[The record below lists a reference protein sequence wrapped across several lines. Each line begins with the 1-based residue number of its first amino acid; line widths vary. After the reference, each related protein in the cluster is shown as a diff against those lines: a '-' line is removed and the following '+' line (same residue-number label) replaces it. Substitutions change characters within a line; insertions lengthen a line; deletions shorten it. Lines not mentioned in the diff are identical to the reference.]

1 MRSGKR
7 LALLLA
13 LPLVIAS
20 GPSASLEDLD
30 GKTVTVPIGSPE
42 HDIVLH
48 FWATWCPPCKLELQI
63 LSRLAASSC
72 TSDFEVLVVNVGEDV
87 KKVRHFVRE
96 NELDLDVLI
105 DPRGDVFRSLTGG
118 GLPATHVSRRGQ
130 VQQLDGSLT
139 EDQWSELLGVRSC
152 Q

>member
-48 FWATWCPPCKLELQI
+48 FWATWCPPCKLELQL

-72 TSDFEVLVVNVGEDV
+72 GSDFEVLAVDVGEDV

-130 VQQLDGSLT
+130 IQQLDGSLT
-139 EDQWSELLGVRSC
+139 EDQWRELLGVRSC
-152 Q
+152 

>member
-1 MRSGKR
+1 MTSGKR

-42 HDIVLH
+42 RDIVLH

-63 LSRLAASSC
+63 LSRLAASAC
-72 TSDFEVLVVNVGEDV
+72 GSDFEVLAVDVGEDV